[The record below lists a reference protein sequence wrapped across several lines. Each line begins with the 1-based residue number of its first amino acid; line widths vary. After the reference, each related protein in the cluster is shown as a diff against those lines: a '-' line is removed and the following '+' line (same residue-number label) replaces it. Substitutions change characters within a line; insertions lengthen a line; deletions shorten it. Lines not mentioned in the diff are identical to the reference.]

1 MWVVVAAPVVVA
13 AVVVA
18 SYFAAENT
26 GADSVGG
33 IAVVAGNC
41 SETQSYLV
49 YENSADDLCYSG
61 TENLGSASLTDCHRR
76 KALLHC

>member
-1 MWVVVAAPVVVA
+1 MGVVVAAPVVVA

-41 SETQSYLV
+41 SETQSYLAYGSSV
-49 YENSADDLCYSG
+49 GDLCYSE
-61 TENLGSASLTDCHRR
+61 TENLDWAS
-76 KALLHC
+76 